1 VWLSYYVTGCRQE
14 LHADVPHG
22 PWAFVLSLTP
32 RARAFT
38 GGETMLLQPHVL
50 DYWRGF
56 DAGAVVEAPQLLE
69 LVAPEFN
76 RLTVFDARFPHG
88 VRAVEGVSDPRAARL
103 VLHGWFL
110 GPRPF
115 FEGGLDED
123 AATDALNA
131 ALDPLYEELGQLAPA
146 SGVLTVRITV
156 RAADGGVAAVQALS
170 DTLLPHPGCGDTAGA
185 REEILTAI
193 RAHLERAA
201 FPAARA
207 DTRITLPF
215 VFE

>member
-1 VWLSYYVTGCRQE
+1 VWLSYYVNGCRQE

-32 RARAFT
+32 AARTFT

-50 DYWRGF
+50 DYWRNF
-56 DAGAVVEAPQLLE
+56 DTSRVVESAQLVD
-69 LVAPEFN
+69 LVSPDFN

-88 VRAVEGVSDPRAARL
+88 VRVVEGVSDPRAARV

-115 FEGGLDED
+115 FEGGLLED
-123 AATDALNA
+123 DATDALNA
-131 ALDPLYEELGQLAPA
+131 ALDPLYEELGLLAPA
-146 SGVLTVRITV
+146 SGVLTVRIRV
-156 RAADGGVAAVQALS
+156 RGADGRVDGVDALS
-170 DTLLPHPGCGDTAGA
+170 DTLVPHPGCGDTEDA
-185 REEILTAI
+185 RREILTAI
-193 RAHLERAA
+193 RAHLESAA
-201 FPAARA
+201 FPAAA
-207 DTRITLPF
+207 TDTRITLPF